1 MGKKNKKRLNGVGA
15 AKGGRQTA
23 PLLDDFSAG
32 SQTGQPP
39 KNEAKPAPAQTR
51 SQRQQSQAATGQSSG
66 VATTAAQS
74 GVWDA
79 LRATGK
85 KGILTTVLV
94 LILLIYVI
102 WGLLVYSAGPG
113 TGSPKSLPALYS
125 YFPSASVVLQSNN
138 EAYVTWKAAI
148 VALAIGVV
156 ALVVMA
162 ISSRLRNRIAL
173 IVVGITTVLLAAWAL
188 PQYDRWHTSYGD
200 YVQRYKTLK
209 RYSVKQAQISQQQNG
224 QNATAEEDLRAQALQ
239 QVILFRYSEQL
250 ATKQDVKISDAD
262 VEKSYQDYVKKAG
275 GEATLER
282 QLKDYLGW
290 TTAEYKQELRQQ
302 MLQQKLNEKLQYV
315 YKGEADAAKQ
325 DLKTTKVKS
334 YVKGL
339 VWDAKLRN
347 VQVK

>member
-1 MGKKNKKRLNGVGA
+1 MGKKNKKRLNDVSA
-15 AKGGRQTA
+15 AKVGRQTA

-32 SQTGQPP
+32 SQVSQPP
-39 KNEAKPAPAQTR
+39 KNDAKSAPVQAR

-66 VATTAAQS
+66 AATPAAQS

-94 LILLIYVI
+94 LILIVYVV
-102 WGLLVYSAGPG
+102 WGLVVYSGGPG
-113 TGSPKSLPALYS
+113 TGSPKSLPAWYS
-125 YFPSASVVLQSNN
+125 YFPSSSVVLQGNS
-138 EAYVTWKAAI
+138 EAYATWKAAMI
-148 VALAIGVV
+148 AAMIGVI
-156 ALVVMA
+156 ALIAMS

-188 PQYDRWHTSYGD
+188 PQYDRWHTSYED
-200 YVQRYKTLK
+200 YVLRYNTLK
-209 RYSVKQAQISQQQNG
+209 RYSAKQAQISQQQNS
-224 QNATAEEDLRAQALQ
+224 QNTTAEEDLRAQALQ

-250 ATKQDVKISDAD
+250 AAKQGVKISEAD

-275 GEATLER
+275 GETTLEK

-290 TTAEYKQELRQQ
+290 TIPVYKQELRQQ

-315 YKGEADAAKQ
+315 YKGEADAVKQ
-325 DLKTTKVKS
+325 DLKTTKVKI
-334 YVKGL
+334 YVHGL
-339 VWDAKLRN
+339 EWDAKLRN